1 MLHKNTASFYIKFIK
16 CFQIF
21 YIIFMLI
28 LICIY
33 KCIFYTVQNNSIGK
47 TSFESVIIIKKF
59 NSSKHLCVSHT
70 YTYNSFF
77 IFIYIYMH
85 TRKSL
90 MIEYML
96 RGNEKRKS
104 EKFVYKRV
112 DKSRYC
118 IKK

>member
-1 MLHKNTASFYIKFIK
+1 
-16 CFQIF
+16 
-21 YIIFMLI
+21 MLI

-70 YTYNSFF
+70 YTYNSF
-77 IFIYIYMH
+77 IYIYIYMH

-96 RGNEKRKS
+96 RGYKKRKS

-112 DKSRYC
+112 DKSRYLLY
-118 IKK
+118 KK